1 MSEPLQKPDGGSRMS
16 DLKLRIISAAILG
29 PAVLALAYV
38 GGLWFF
44 ALVLVAAVLFQHEW
58 FSITGTS
65 DKSASA
71 AIGYTA
77 LCAACA
83 SYALSYPI
91 LAIVFVGG
99 GALAVYLVGGLSQ
112 PARWGA
118 EGIIY
123 SGLALLS
130 LMASRLGDIGLVFVF
145 FLLIVVWA
153 TDICAYFVGRFL
165 GGPKLWRRVSPNKT
179 WSGAL
184 GGLSFAV
191 LFGVGFVAAVGQVDL
206 LRWGGLAV
214 VLSIVSQA
222 GDLLESAIKR
232 RFDVKDSSRL
242 IPGHGGIMDRV
253 DGLVAA
259 AIMAAAL
266 GLVFGGDPVN
276 PILGL
281 GLS

>member
-1 MSEPLQKPDGGSRMS
+1 MS
-16 DLKLRIISAAILG
+16 DLKLRVISAAILG
-29 PAVLALAYV
+29 PAVLAIAYV

-65 DKSASA
+65 DKSAP
-71 AIGYTA
+71 AILGYA
-77 LCAACA
+77 SLVAACVL
-83 SYALSYPI
+83 YALSYPF
-91 LAIVFVGG
+91 LAIAFVGG
-99 GALAVYLVGGLSQ
+99 GALAVYLVAGMSQ

-165 GGPKLWRRVSPNKT
+165 GGPKLWKQVSPNKT

-184 GGLSFAV
+184 GGLFFAV
-191 LFGVGFVAAVGQVDL
+191 LFGVVFAAVFGQSDL

-222 GDLLESAIKR
+222 GDLMESAIKR
-232 RFDVKDSSRL
+232 RFDVKDSSGL

-266 GLVFGGDPVN
+266 GLTFGGDLAN
-276 PILGL
+276 PIA
-281 GLS
+281 GLSLT

>member
-1 MSEPLQKPDGGSRMS
+1 MPEPLQKPGGGSRMS
-16 DLKLRIISAAILG
+16 DLKLRVISAAILG
-29 PAVLALAYV
+29 PAVLAIAYV

-65 DKSASA
+65 DKSAPAFLGYA
-71 AIGYTA
+71 A
-77 LCAACA
+77 LVAACVL
-83 SYALSYPI
+83 YALSYPF
-91 LAIVFVGG
+91 LAIAFVGG
-99 GALAVYLVGGLSQ
+99 GALAVYLVGGMSQ

-165 GGPKLWRRVSPNKT
+165 GGPKLWKQVSPNKT

-184 GGLSFAV
+184 GGLFFAV
-191 LFGVGFVAAVGQVDL
+191 LFGVGFAAVFGQTDL

-222 GDLLESAIKR
+222 GDLMESAIKR
-232 RFDVKDSSRL
+232 RFDVKDSSGL

-266 GLVFGGDPVN
+266 GLAFGGDLAN
-276 PILGL
+276 PIA
-281 GLS
+281 GLSLS